1 MSESTVS
8 EATATADETNEPAA
22 IETERLTPAQRQ
34 RLLRPL
40 NKNRV
45 SKNPKGFSYIS
56 HNDSRAEL
64 IKTFGLCGFDLETL
78 SVDQVSA
85 RAEESKFKNDDGSPR
100 FKYSY
105 IFRATVR
112 LTVKDQHGNPLA
124 VYTASGAGASNNLPS
139 EGDAVDMA
147 IKSAESEAF
156 KRCVINLGDQYGLS
170 LYDGGALESVGGS
183 LVDSPAIQAA
193 SQQQAAPAAQ
203 AAPPTGNERDDFD
216 TLKQAIRIVRDGDA
230 LTRVA
235 TRVQQAH
242 IHRLITDEQR
252 TKLLELGGARRKELA
267 EAAPSR

>member
-8 EATATADETNEPAA
+8 EATATAEETNEPAA
-22 IETERLTPAQRQ
+22 IEATRLTLAQRQ

-40 NKNRV
+40 RQTRV
-45 SKNPKGFSYIS
+45 KYRGKFAYIP

-64 IKTFGLCGFDLETL
+64 IKTFGLCGYDLET
-78 SVDQVSA
+78 VDLRQVSHRREGDRITCVWA
-85 RAEESKFKNDDGSPR
+85 
-100 FKYSY
+100 
-105 IFRATVR
+105 ATVR
-112 LTVKDQHGNPLA
+112 LTVKDTDGRPLA
-124 VYTASGAGASNNLPS
+124 ILSASGAGSSVNQPINA
-139 EGDAVDMA
+139 EGDAVDNA
-147 IKSAESEAF
+147 IKGAESEAF

-193 SQQQAAPAAQ
+193 ASQQQSAPAASQ
-203 AAPPTGNERDDFD
+203 PAPAEQPAPPTGNERDDFE

-242 IHRLITDEQR
+242 VRRLITDDER
-252 TKLLELGGARRKELA
+252 ETLLSFGKEKRKELDNA
-267 EAAPSR
+267 VPSR